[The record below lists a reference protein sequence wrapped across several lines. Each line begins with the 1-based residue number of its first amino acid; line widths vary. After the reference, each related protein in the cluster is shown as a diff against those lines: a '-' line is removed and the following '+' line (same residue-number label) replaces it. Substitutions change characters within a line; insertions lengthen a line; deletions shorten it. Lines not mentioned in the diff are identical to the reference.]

1 MQNENEQIKAPY
13 NIPQTPLDDLDD
25 TDAESKAKA
34 ANYDNIIL
42 QSIPKS
48 ELEIA
53 QADKLRRQ
61 DSQIKRIRAEVK
73 KLTNFISKRKQ
84 TYKRKRKDGEAP
96 TRALSAY
103 NIFVRERFSKLAE
116 ENDNALKSSDE
127 NAQLKRIPPADLVA
141 STGNKWKD
149 LSASER
155 RIYEEKALADKKRYE
170 AQMVNYQPPEKQQ
183 NRKRNKTGY
192 NMFFSA
198 YVLRLKQSSAGVPSE
213 RGSVARLV
221 GSAWKDLSPDE
232 KQYYEKEAE
241 TANEGMMKAADVK
254 TNGEDS
260 TAPTSVPAT
269 VEGSMPL
276 PQPTNHLLG
285 RPSPMDAPGMIQQH
299 GHHFQHVPSGY
310 HNQVHPH
317 TQIPYHDPTMQS
329 HYGANFHHSQPHH
342 VQGARSQTHLF
353 APAIPHQ
360 VPHHASAAH
369 VQSHHVPSLNHHQGH
384 ANGQH
389 HALHNNYTGHGA
401 PPS

>member
-13 NIPQTPLDDLDD
+13 DIPQTPLDDLDD

-155 RIYEEKALADKKRYE
+155 RIYEEK
-170 AQMVNYQPPEKQQ
+170 
-183 NRKRNKTGY
+183 
-192 NMFFSA
+192 
-198 YVLRLKQSSAGVPSE
+198 
-213 RGSVARLV
+213 
-221 GSAWKDLSPDE
+221 
-232 KQYYEKEAE
+232 
-241 TANEGMMKAADVK
+241 
-254 TNGEDS
+254 
-260 TAPTSVPAT
+260 
-269 VEGSMPL
+269 
-276 PQPTNHLLG
+276 
-285 RPSPMDAPGMIQQH
+285 
-299 GHHFQHVPSGY
+299 
-310 HNQVHPH
+310 
-317 TQIPYHDPTMQS
+317 
-329 HYGANFHHSQPHH
+329 
-342 VQGARSQTHLF
+342 
-353 APAIPHQ
+353 
-360 VPHHASAAH
+360 
-369 VQSHHVPSLNHHQGH
+369 
-384 ANGQH
+384 
-389 HALHNNYTGHGA
+389 
-401 PPS
+401 